1 LIPPAH
7 ARGTDLII
15 GLAQIQPSALRLSKS
30 QRITSMDQWLE
41 DFKETEEHWS
51 AKQIIGHLI
60 DSAANNHAR
69 FVVAQIKDDLVFSG
83 YDQNSWVQ
91 IQHYQ
96 EAPWSQLVDLWRAYN
111 LHLLFVMAATP
122 ADKLNNRCTQHS
134 LQTIA
139 FETVKES
146 EPATLG
152 YLMKDYV
159 VHLKHHLSQILDNG
173 A

>member
-1 LIPPAH
+1 MAE
-7 ARGTDLII
+7 
-15 GLAQIQPSALRLSKS
+15 
-30 QRITSMDQWLE
+30 WLD
-41 DFKETEEHWS
+41 DFKQTIETSVPRLLQISEEQSEQPRSEEHWS
-51 AKQIIGHLI
+51 SKQIIGHLI

-69 FVVAQIKDDLVFSG
+69 FVMGQMKDDLVFPG
-83 YDQNSWVQ
+83 YEQDRWVE

-96 EAPWSQLVDLWRAYN
+96 QASWTQLVDLWRAYN
-111 LHLLFVMAATP
+111 LHLLHVMSWTA
-122 ADKLNNRCTQHS
+122 ADKLHHRCTQHS

-139 FETVKES
+139 FETVSEA

-159 VHLKHHLSQILDNG
+159 VHLKHHLGQILSES